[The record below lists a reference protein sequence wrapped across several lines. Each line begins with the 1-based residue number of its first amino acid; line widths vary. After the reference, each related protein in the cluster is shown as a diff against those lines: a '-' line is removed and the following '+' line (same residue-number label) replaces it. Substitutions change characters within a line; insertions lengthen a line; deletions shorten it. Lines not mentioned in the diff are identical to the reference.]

1 MYTLEQIKEFED
13 TYKGNIDTVL
23 YRDRQLMN
31 RQNHDD
37 RMGTVYRRSQTIRRI
52 YLENQELLKNFLS
65 SSSILSIPKRAFE
78 KTRRITVNTLTM
90 HILRIV
96 S

>member
-37 RMGTVYRRSQTIRRI
+37 WMAP
-52 YLENQELLKNFLS
+52 
-65 SSSILSIPKRAFE
+65 SIGVHRQSAGFIW
-78 KTRRITVNTLTM
+78 KTR
-90 HILRIV
+90 
-96 S
+96 SC